1 MTEQLN
7 QVQVA
12 QEFQSRGEVFARRA
26 GEMIVNDQRSLEN
39 ASTGIAKGK
48 EYLKQMEE
56 KRKFFVKPLNDHVK
70 TINDMFHQ
78 LAKPFETGLLD
89 LNIKRSEYIKLEQQ
103 RIENERIEKVREA
116 MEAAEAAGKDA
127 TKAVEKIEKQAAVE
141 LKAASTV
148 NTGISTSYMAKV
160 WTWDIDNLKEVP
172 WEYLT
177 VDDAKITKAVGEGV
191 RKIPGIKVFQVDMQK
206 DKKKK

>member
-1 MTEQLN
+1 MTEQPN

-26 GEMIVNDQRSLEN
+26 GEMVISDQASLEN

-70 TINDMFHQ
+70 NINDGFHEV
-78 LAKPFETGLLD
+78 AKPFEQGLLS
-89 LNIKRSEYIKLEQQ
+89 LNIKRSEYIKLEQN
-103 RIENERIEKVREA
+103 RIENERREA
-116 MEAAEAAGKDA
+116 VRLAQEKAEAEGKDA
-127 TKAVEKIEKQAAVE
+127 TKAVEKIEKQAEKE

-148 NTGISTSYMAKV
+148 STGISTSYMAKV
-160 WTWDIDNLKEVP
+160 WTWDVEDIKLVP
-172 WEYLT
+172 WEFLT
-177 VDDAKITKAVGEGV
+177 VDDAKVTKAVGEGV
-191 RKIPGIKVFQVDMQK
+191 RKIAGIKVFQVDMQK